1 MKAED
6 TVGELMQDGLQNR
19 YEMGLGDGFATAHI
33 LPLRDRVD
41 GIDVINSLP
50 RAAVALVHGVDP
62 QEARP
67 AARLGL
73 APLAD
78 RHCRGTGLGV
88 MDTLFAIDPGAPQ
101 VVDMRGRDRGQSFVI
116 GLTMDLEFALQ
127 DAAYGRSREA
137 FVGAIGGGQ
146 QKDIVVCVALR
157 ESIAPR
163 GSRLDHAALAP
174 AGDQA
179 GDFGPR

>member
-1 MKAED
+1 
-6 TVGELMQDGLQNR
+6 
-19 YEMGLGDGFATAHI
+19 
-33 LPLRDRVD
+33 
-41 GIDVINSLP
+41 
-50 RAAVALVHGVDP
+50 
-62 QEARP
+62 
-67 AARLGL
+67 
-73 APLAD
+73 
-78 RHCRGTGLGV
+78 
-88 MDTLFAIDPGAPQ
+88 
-101 VVDMRGRDRGQSFVI
+101 
-116 GLTMDLEFALQ
+116 MDLEFALQ

-179 GDFGPR
+179 GDLGHAEPADLDQIAAHDSFVLLG